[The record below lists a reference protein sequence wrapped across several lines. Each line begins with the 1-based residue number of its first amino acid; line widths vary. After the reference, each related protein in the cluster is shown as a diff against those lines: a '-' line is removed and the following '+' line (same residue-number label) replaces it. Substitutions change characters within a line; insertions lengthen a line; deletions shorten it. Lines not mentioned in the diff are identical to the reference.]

1 MTTENTD
8 TPLKADCSSAP
19 CSALFV
25 NVPPILELR
34 DYVTAHGYGVTARFD
49 FTDVPAKYHGDML
62 MLIRL
67 GGYHLARPASDPPKP
82 QPPAKRWWHKFLPND
97 QVSNRGSENEH

>member
-1 MTTENTD
+1 MQTEND
-8 TPLKADCSSAP
+8 TTKPEYAPQQETGEGCSEAT

-25 NVPPILELR
+25 NAPPILEVR

-62 MLIRL
+62 LLIRL
-67 GGYHLARPASDPPKP
+67 GGYHLARPASAAPKP
-82 QPPAKRWWHKFLPND
+82 QPPVKRWWHKFLPNNKD
-97 QVSNRGSENEH
+97 G